1 LADRRVRRKGPDAKL
16 RVAVLDLGSTS
27 FHLLVADASPTGE
40 IERVV
45 RRRVMLRLGATI
57 AAEGA
62 IPKPIASRAIESARA
77 LRRVAEQAGAEKLLP
92 VATAALREASNRAP
106 LADAI
111 ARALGRPV
119 RMLSGIEEARLIFAA
134 FRHRIPLRDE
144 VALGMDLG
152 GGSLELAIGDG
163 FEVQWETT
171 LPLGVTRLHSELA
184 LHDPLKRREHKE
196 IEERVESHLAACRK
210 EVRARSPKLP
220 IASGGT
226 ARALARLAEQRGE
239 GRAANGGLR
248 VRRDELSQL
257 ADDLARA
264 THDERLRMPGM
275 KRNRADLLPT
285 GAVILDTLMQ
295 HLSLRE
301 LLICDWGLREGV
313 ILEALGLVD
322 GRGSTR

>member
-1 LADRRVRRKGPDAKL
+1 MADRRVHRKAADAKL

-27 FHLLVADASPTGE
+27 FHLLVADASPTGS

-57 AAEGA
+57 ADEGA
-62 IPKPIASRAIESARA
+62 IPKPIASRAVESARA
-77 LRRVAEQAGAEKLLP
+77 LRRVAEQAGAERLLP
-92 VATAALREASNRAP
+92 VATAALREASNGAP
-106 LADAI
+106 LADSI
-111 ARALGRPV
+111 ARALGTPV
-119 RMLSGIEEARLIFAA
+119 RVLSGIEEARLIFAA
-134 FRHRIPLRDE
+134 FRHRLPLRDE

-152 GGSLELAIGDG
+152 GGSLELAIGDA
-163 FEVQWETT
+163 FEIQWETT
-171 LPLGVTRLHSELA
+171 LPLGVTRLHGELA
-184 LHDPLKRREHKE
+184 LHDPLKRRERKE
-196 IEERVESHLAACRK
+196 IEERVEACLAPCRK

-248 VRRDELSQL
+248 VGRDDLSRL

-264 THDERLRMPGM
+264 THEERLRMPGM

-285 GAVILDTLMQ
+285 GAVVLDTLMQ
-295 HLSLRE
+295 RLSLRE

-322 GRGSTR
+322 GRGSAR